1 MYIDVFQSVHS
12 LQEGYMQSDLVIK
25 ENELIDPS
33 NYPEDQQSLVSDF
46 NSRIRRLTGIITG
59 IGKEYHTIWVIN
71 ANTKKMYLY
80 RSTGENTN
88 RYAVELGFRFDNYDR
103 FIEEYVDRCVVNSI
117 ESIQRDVKLDVV
129 FSRIKDG
136 DLFTLD
142 YMRLADDGNMSY
154 HQMAFALAGQ
164 PGETENFILAFR
176 DIDRSIRKH
185 ISDKRYLREQLDI
198 VETLSRD
205 YYNIFK
211 INPRTGDVV
220 ILKLDGYVTKGME
233 GAGDKV
239 YSYEVLYKQYVK
251 DRVYSEDQEW
261 MYDAISLATINS
273 KLKDTPEYVSSYRV
287 MDNGEVH
294 YYQFTYILI
303 NANIPN
309 SDMLAG
315 FKNVDDIV
323 ASAKERQNLEILAS
337 TDIMTGILNRGSGE
351 RKVIDYMANNKTGM
365 LCILD
370 VDRFKDIN
378 DDFGHNVGDKVL
390 HGIADVLK
398 HAFRDDDIIFR
409 LGGDEYA
416 VYVMNLDNEDAG
428 KVVLDRV
435 FKEIGNMDI
444 AELGGR
450 EICVSAGAVF
460 FKEGDKRSFEDLYKL
475 ADSGV
480 YESKKVD
487 GSALYFSPS
496 SI

>member
-1 MYIDVFQSVHS
+1 M
-12 LQEGYMQSDLVIK
+12 QETDMQSDLIIK
-25 ENELIDPS
+25 ENELIDPE
-33 NYPEDQQSLVSDF
+33 NYPEEQRGLVEDF
-46 NSRIRRLTGIITG
+46 NARIRRLMGIITG

-88 RYAVELGFRFDNYDR
+88 RYAVELGIRFDNYDR

-117 ESIQRDVKLDVV
+117 ENIQRDVKLDIV

-136 DLFTLD
+136 DTFSLD

-154 HQMAFALAGQ
+154 HQMAFALAGE
-164 PGETENFILAFR
+164 PGETDNFILAFR
-176 DIDRSIRKH
+176 DIDKSIRKH
-185 ISDKRYLREQLDI
+185 IADKRYLREQLDI

-211 INPRTGDVV
+211 INPQTGEVV

-239 YSYEVLYKQYVK
+239 YSYDVLYKQYVK
-251 DRVYSEDQEW
+251 DRVYSEDQDW
-261 MYDAISLATINS
+261 MYEAISLGTVKNKLTDNS
-273 KLKDTPEYVSSYRV
+273 EYVSSYRV

-309 SDMLAG
+309 SDVLAG

-351 RKVIDYMANNKTGM
+351 RKVIDAMANDKAGM
-365 LCILD
+365 FCIMD
-370 VDRFKDIN
+370 VDNFKDTN
-378 DDFGHNVGDKVL
+378 DDYGHNVGDKVL
-390 HGIADVLK
+390 RGIANVLK
-398 HAFRDDDIIFR
+398 LTFRDEDIIFR

-416 VYVMNLDNEDAG
+416 VYIMDLCDEEAGTAVM
-428 KVVLDRV
+428 DRV
-435 FKEIGNMDI
+435 FKEIAKIDI
-444 AELGGR
+444 PELDGKD
-450 EICVSAGAVF
+450 ICVSAGAAF
-460 FKEGDKRSFEDLYKL
+460 FKEGDKRSFEELYKL
-475 ADSGV
+475 ADIGV
-480 YESKKVD
+480 YESKKSD
-487 GSALYFSPS
+487 GSILKFCP
-496 SI
+496 

>member
-1 MYIDVFQSVHS
+1 
-12 LQEGYMQSDLVIK
+12 MQSELVIK
-25 ENELIDPS
+25 ENELIDPL
-33 NYPEDQQSLVSDF
+33 NYPEDQRSLVDDF
-46 NSRIRRLTGIITG
+46 NARIRRLTGIITG

-71 ANTKKMYLY
+71 SDTKKMYLY

-88 RYAVELGFRFDNYDR
+88 RDAVELGFRFDNYDR
-103 FIEEYVDRCVVNSI
+103 FIEEYVDRCVVTSI

-142 YMRLADDGNMSY
+142 YMRLSDDGNMSY
-154 HQMAFALAGQ
+154 HQMAFALAGE

-176 DIDRSIRKH
+176 DIDKSIRKH
-185 ISDKRYLREQLDI
+185 IADKRYLREQLDI

-211 INPRTGDVV
+211 INPQTGGVV

-233 GAGDKV
+233 GAGEKV
-239 YSYEVLYKQYVK
+239 YSYDVLYKQYVK

-261 MYDAISLATINS
+261 MYDAISLNTIKS
-273 KLKDTPEYVSSYRV
+273 KLLNNPEYVSSYRV

-294 YYQFTYILI
+294 YYQFTYIPI
-303 NANIPN
+303 NANI
-309 SDMLAG
+309 SGGDILAG

-351 RKVIDYMANNKTGM
+351 RKVIDAMANEKTGM

-370 VDRFKDIN
+370 VDKFKDIN
-378 DDFGHNVGDKVL
+378 DDYGHNVGDKVL
-390 HGIADVLK
+390 RGIADILK
-398 HAFRDDDIIFR
+398 LTFRDEDIIFR

-416 VYVMNLDNEDAG
+416 VYVMNLSNEEDG
-428 KVVLDRV
+428 KVVMNRV
-435 FKEIGNMDI
+435 FKEISQMDI
-444 AELGGR
+444 PELKGR

-460 FKEGDKRSFEDLYKL
+460 YKEGDKRSFEDLYKL
-475 ADSGV
+475 ADSDV
-480 YESKKVD
+480 YESKKIK
-487 GSALYFSPS
+487 GSALNFT
-496 SI
+496 

>member
-1 MYIDVFQSVHS
+1 
-12 LQEGYMQSDLVIK
+12 MQSDLVIK

-33 NYPEDQQSLVSDF
+33 DYPEDQRSLVEDF
-46 NSRIRRLTGIITG
+46 NARIRRLTGIITG

-71 ANTKKMYLY
+71 ATTKKMYLY

-88 RYAVELGFRFDNYDR
+88 RDAVELGFRFDNYDR
-103 FIEEYVDRCVVNSI
+103 FIDEYVDRCVVNSI
-117 ESIQRDVKLDVV
+117 ESIQRDTKLDVV

-136 DLFTLD
+136 DLFSLD
-142 YMRLADDGNMSY
+142 YMRLADDGNTSY

-176 DIDRSIRKH
+176 DIDKSIRKH

-211 INPRTGDVV
+211 INPQTGEVV

-233 GAGDKV
+233 GAGEKV
-239 YSYEVLYKQYVK
+239 YSYDVLYKQYVK

-261 MYDAISLATINS
+261 MYDAISLDTVNRKLLDNS
-273 KLKDTPEYVSSYRV
+273 EYVSSYRV

-303 NANIPN
+303 NANITN
-309 SDMLAG
+309 SAMLAG

-351 RKVIDYMANNKTGM
+351 RKVIDAMANDKAGM

-370 VDRFKDIN
+370 VDRFKNTN
-378 DDFGHNVGDKVL
+378 DNYGHSVGDKVL
-390 HGIADVLK
+390 RGIADVLK
-398 HAFRDDDIIFR
+398 ITFRDEDIIFR

-416 VYVMNLDNEDAG
+416 VYVMNLNDEEAG
-428 KVVLDRV
+428 KAVMDRV
-435 FKEIGNMDI
+435 FNEIAKMDVP
-444 AELGGR
+444 ELGGR
-450 EICVSAGAVF
+450 NVCVSAGAAF
-460 FKEGDKRSFEDLYKL
+460 FKEGDKRSFEELYKL

-480 YESKKVD
+480 YESKKIG
-487 GSALYFSPS
+487 GSALNFK
-496 SI
+496 

>member
-1 MYIDVFQSVHS
+1 
-12 LQEGYMQSDLVIK
+12 MQSDLVIK

-33 NYPEDQQSLVSDF
+33 NYPEDQRSLVNDF
-46 NSRIRRLTGIITG
+46 NARIKRLMGIITG

-71 ANTKKMYLY
+71 SSTKKMYLY

-88 RYAVELGFRFDNYDR
+88 RYAVELGVRFDNYDR
-103 FIEEYVDRCVVNSI
+103 FIEEYIDRWVVSSI
-117 ESIQRDVKLDVV
+117 ESIQRETQSDIV

-136 DLFTLD
+136 DLFTID
-142 YMRLADDGNMSY
+142 YMRLDDDGNMSY

-164 PGETENFILAFR
+164 PGETDNFILAFR
-176 DIDRSIRKH
+176 DIDKSIRKH

-233 GAGDKV
+233 GAGEKI
-239 YSYEVLYKQYVK
+239 YPYEVLYKQYVK

-261 MYDAISLATINS
+261 MYDAISLDTVNS
-273 KLKDTPEYVSSYRV
+273 KLLDNPEYVSSYRV
-287 MDNGEVH
+287 MDKGEVH

-309 SDMLAG
+309 SDMLAA

-337 TDIMTGILNRGSGE
+337 TDIMTGILNRGCGE
-351 RKVIDYMANNKTGM
+351 RKVIDAMANNKTGM
-365 LCILD
+365 FCILD
-370 VDRFKDIN
+370 VDKFKNIN
-378 DDFGHNVGDKVL
+378 DEFGHNVGDKVL
-390 HGIADVLK
+390 RGIADVLK
-398 HAFRDDDIIFR
+398 LTFREVDIIFR

-416 VYVMNLDNEDAG
+416 IYVMNLSDEEGG
-428 KVVLDRV
+428 KAVMDRV
-435 FKEIGNMDI
+435 FKGISEMDI
-444 AELGGR
+444 PELGGR

-460 FKEGDKRSFEDLYKL
+460 FRDGDKRSFEELYKL

-480 YESKKVD
+480 YESKKVN
-487 GSALYFSPS
+487 GSALKFR
-496 SI
+496 

>member
-1 MYIDVFQSVHS
+1 
-12 LQEGYMQSDLVIK
+12 MQSDLVKK
-25 ENELIDPS
+25 ENELIDPA
-33 NYPEDQQSLVSDF
+33 NYPEDQRKLIDDF
-46 NSRIRRLTGIITG
+46 NARIRRLTGIITG

-88 RYAVELGFRFDNYDR
+88 RYAVELGYRFDNYDR

-129 FSRIKDG
+129 ISRIKNG

-176 DIDRSIRKH
+176 DIDKSIRKH

-211 INPRTGDVV
+211 INPQTGGVV

-233 GAGDKV
+233 GAGEKV
-239 YSYEVLYKQYVK
+239 YSYDVLYKQYVK

-261 MYDAISLATINS
+261 MYDAISLETIKS
-273 KLKDTPEYVSSYRV
+273 KLKDNPEYVSSYRV
-287 MDNGEVH
+287 MDKGEVH

-303 NANIPN
+303 NANIPG
-309 SDMLAG
+309 SDILAG
-315 FKNVDDIV
+315 FMNVDDIV

-351 RKVIDYMANNKTGM
+351 QKVIEAMADNRTGM

-370 VDRFKDIN
+370 VDKFKNIN
-378 DDFGHNVGDKVL
+378 DDYGHNVGDKVIR
-390 HGIADVLK
+390 GIADALK
-398 HAFRDDDIIFR
+398 QVFGDEDIIFR

-416 VYVMNLDNEDAG
+416 LYVMNLNDEEAG
-428 KVVLDRV
+428 REMMDRF
-435 FKEIGNMDI
+435 FKEIAGMDI
-444 AELGGR
+444 PELGNSR
-450 EICVSAGAVF
+450 ICVSAGAVF
-460 FKEGDKRSFEDLYKL
+460 FKDGDKRSFEDLYKL

-480 YESKKVD
+480 YESKKFN
-487 GSALYFSPS
+487 GSTLKFR
-496 SI
+496 

>member
-1 MYIDVFQSVHS
+1 
-12 LQEGYMQSDLVIK
+12 MQSDLVIK

-33 NYPEDQQSLVSDF
+33 DYPEDQRSLVDDF

-59 IGKEYHTIWVIN
+59 IGKEYHTIWVIHSK
-71 ANTKKMYLY
+71 TKKMYLY

-103 FIEEYVDRCVVNSI
+103 FIEEYVDRWVVNSI
-117 ESIQRDVKLDVV
+117 ESIQRDTKYDVV

-233 GAGDKV
+233 GAGEKV
-239 YSYEVLYKQYVK
+239 YSYDVLYKQYVK

-261 MYDAISLATINS
+261 MYDAISLETIKS
-273 KLKDTPEYVSSYRV
+273 KLLNNSEYVSSYRV
-287 MDNGEVH
+287 MDNGQVH
-294 YYQFTYILI
+294 YYQFTYIPI
-303 NANIPN
+303 NANIPA
-309 SDMLAG
+309 SDMLAA

-351 RKVIDYMANNKTGM
+351 RKVIDAMANDKTGM
-365 LCILD
+365 FCILD
-370 VDRFKDIN
+370 VDKFKDIN
-378 DDFGHNVGDKVL
+378 DDYGHNVGDKVL
-390 HGIADVLK
+390 RGIADVLK
-398 HAFRDDDIIFR
+398 LTFRDEDIIFR

-416 VYVMNLDNEDAG
+416 VYVMNLGDEGSG
-428 KVVLDRV
+428 KAVMNRV
-435 FKEIGNMDI
+435 FNEISKMEI
-444 AELGGR
+444 PELGGK

-460 FKEGDKRSFEDLYKL
+460 FKKGDKCSFEELYKL
-475 ADSGV
+475 ADSDV
-480 YESKKVD
+480 YESKKIN
-487 GSALYFSPS
+487 GSALHFG
-496 SI
+496 

>member
-1 MYIDVFQSVHS
+1 
-12 LQEGYMQSDLVIK
+12 MQSDLVIK
-25 ENELIDPS
+25 ENELIDPA
-33 NYPEDQQSLVSDF
+33 NYPEDQRKLVDDF
-46 NSRIRRLTGIITG
+46 NARIRRLTGIITG

-88 RYAVELGFRFDNYDR
+88 RYAVELGYRFDNYDR

-129 FSRIKDG
+129 ISRIKNG

-176 DIDRSIRKH
+176 DIDKSIRKH

-211 INPRTGDVV
+211 INPQTGGVV

-233 GAGDKV
+233 GAGEKV
-239 YSYEVLYKQYVK
+239 YSYDVLYKQYVK
-251 DRVYSEDQEW
+251 DRVYSEDQKW
-261 MYDAISLATINS
+261 MYDAISLETIIN
-273 KLKDTPEYVSSYRV
+273 KLKDNPEYVSSYRV
-287 MDNGEVH
+287 TDKGEVH

-303 NANIPN
+303 NANIPG
-309 SDMLAG
+309 SDILAG

-351 RKVIDYMANNKTGM
+351 QKVIEAMANNQAGM

-370 VDRFKDIN
+370 VDNFKDIN
-378 DDFGHNVGDKVL
+378 DDYGHNVGDKVIR
-390 HGIADVLK
+390 GIADSLK
-398 HAFRDDDIIFR
+398 HVFRDEDIIFR

-416 VYVMNLDNEDAG
+416 LYVMNLNCEEAG
-428 KVVLDRV
+428 REMMDRF
-435 FKEIGNMDI
+435 FKEIAGMDI
-444 AELGGR
+444 PELGDNR
-450 EICVSAGAVF
+450 ICVSAGAVF
-460 FKEGDKRSFEDLYKL
+460 FKDGDKRSFENLYKL

-480 YESKKVD
+480 YESKKFN
-487 GSALYFSPS
+487 GSTLKFR
-496 SI
+496 

>member
-1 MYIDVFQSVHS
+1 
-12 LQEGYMQSDLVIK
+12 MQSGLVIK
-25 ENELIDPS
+25 ENELIDPA
-33 NYPEDQQSLVSDF
+33 NYPEDQRKLVDDF
-46 NSRIRRLTGIITG
+46 NARIRRLTGIITG

-88 RYAVELGFRFDNYDR
+88 RYAVELGYRFDNYDR
-103 FIEEYVDRCVVNSI
+103 FIEEYVDRCVVNSV

-129 FSRIKDG
+129 ISRIKNG

-176 DIDRSIRKH
+176 DIDKSIRKH

-211 INPRTGDVV
+211 INPQTGGVV

-233 GAGDKV
+233 GAGEKV
-239 YSYEVLYKQYVK
+239 YSYDVLYKQYVK

-261 MYDAISLATINS
+261 MYDAISLETIKN
-273 KLKDTPEYVSSYRV
+273 KLRDNPEYVSSYRV
-287 MDNGEVH
+287 MDKGEVH

-303 NANIPN
+303 NANIPG
-309 SDMLAG
+309 SDILAG

-351 RKVIDYMANNKTGM
+351 QKVIEAMANNQAGM

-370 VDRFKDIN
+370 VDNFKDIN
-378 DDFGHNVGDKVL
+378 DDYGHNVGDKVIR
-390 HGIADVLK
+390 GIADSLK
-398 HAFRDDDIIFR
+398 HVFRDEDIIFR

-416 VYVMNLDNEDAG
+416 LYVMNLNDEEAG
-428 KVVLDRV
+428 REMMDRF
-435 FKEIGNMDI
+435 FKEIAGMDI
-444 AELGGR
+444 PELGDNR
-450 EICVSAGAVF
+450 ICVSAGAVF
-460 FKEGDKRSFEDLYKL
+460 FKDGDKRSFEDLYKL

-480 YESKKVD
+480 YESKKFN
-487 GSALYFSPS
+487 GSTLKFR
-496 SI
+496 

>member
-1 MYIDVFQSVHS
+1 
-12 LQEGYMQSDLVIK
+12 MQSDLVIK
-25 ENELIDPS
+25 ENELLDPEA
-33 NYPEDQQSLVSDF
+33 YPEEQRGLVEDF
-46 NSRIRRLTGIITG
+46 NARIRRLMGIITG

-88 RYAVELGFRFDNYDR
+88 RDAVELGFRFDNYDR

-136 DLFTLD
+136 ELFSLD

-164 PGETENFILAFR
+164 PGETDNFILAFR
-176 DIDRSIRKH
+176 DIDKSIRKH

-211 INPRTGDVV
+211 INPKTGDVV

-233 GAGDKV
+233 GAGEKV
-239 YSYEVLYKQYVK
+239 YSYDVLYKQYVK

-261 MYDAISLATINS
+261 MYDAISLKTINS
-273 KLKDTPEYVSSYRV
+273 KLKDNSEYVSSYRV
-287 MDNGEVH
+287 IDNGEVH

-303 NANIPN
+303 NANIQGG
-309 SDMLAG
+309 DILAG
-315 FKNVDDIV
+315 FKNVDDV
-323 ASAKERQNLEILAS
+323 VESAKERQNLEILAS

-351 RKVIDYMANNKTGM
+351 RKVIDAMGQDKAGM
-365 LCILD
+365 LCIMD
-370 VDRFKDIN
+370 VDMFKDIN
-378 DDFGHNVGDKVL
+378 DDYGHSVGDKVIR
-390 HGIADVLK
+390 GIANVLK
-398 HAFRDDDIIFR
+398 HTFKDEDIIFR

-416 VYVMNLDNEDAG
+416 VYVGGLEDAETG
-428 KVVLDRV
+428 RTMVEKA
-435 FKEIGNMDI
+435 FKEIEDMDI
-444 AELGGR
+444 PELGDKKV
-450 EICVSAGAVF
+450 CVSAGAAF
-460 FKEGDKRSFEDLYKL
+460 FKEGNKDSFEELYKL

-480 YESKKVD
+480 YESKKVK
-487 GSALYFSPS
+487 GSALKIF
-496 SI
+496 

>member
-1 MYIDVFQSVHS
+1 
-12 LQEGYMQSDLVIK
+12 MQSDLVIK
-25 ENELIDPS
+25 ENELIDPL
-33 NYPEDQQSLVSDF
+33 NYPEDRRGLVDDF
-46 NSRIRRLTGIITG
+46 NARIQRLTGIIPG

-71 ANTKKMYLY
+71 ANTRKMYLY

-88 RYAVELGFRFDNYDR
+88 RNAVELGFRFDNYDR

-117 ESIQRDVKLDVV
+117 DSIQRDVKLDVV

-142 YMRLADDGNMSY
+142 YMRLDDDGNMSY
-154 HQMAFALAGQ
+154 HQMAFALAGE

-185 ISDKRYLREQLDI
+185 IADKRYLREQLDI

-211 INPRTGDVV
+211 INPQTGGVV

-233 GAGDKV
+233 GAGEKV
-239 YSYEVLYKQYVK
+239 YSYDVLYKQYVK
-251 DRVYSEDQEW
+251 DRVYSEDQDW
-261 MYDAISLATINS
+261 MYDAISLETIKSRLLNN
-273 KLKDTPEYVSSYRV
+273 PEYVSSYRV

-294 YYQFTYILI
+294 YYQFTYIPI
-303 NANIPN
+303 NANIQG
-309 SDMLAG
+309 SDILAA

-351 RKVIDYMANNKTGM
+351 RKVIDAMANKKTGM

-390 HGIADVLK
+390 RGIADVLK
-398 HAFRDDDIIFR
+398 LTFRDEDIIFR

-416 VYVMNLDNEDAG
+416 VYVMNLSDEENG
-428 KVVLDRV
+428 KVVMDRV
-435 FKEIGNMDI
+435 FKEISGMDI
-444 AELGGR
+444 PELKGR

-460 FKEGDKRSFEDLYKL
+460 FKEGDTRSFEDLYKL
-475 ADSGV
+475 ADSDV
-480 YESKKVD
+480 YESKKIH
-487 GSALYFSPS
+487 GSALNFR
-496 SI
+496 

>member
-1 MYIDVFQSVHS
+1 
-12 LQEGYMQSDLVIK
+12 MQSDLVIK
-25 ENELIDPS
+25 ENELIDPLD
-33 NYPEDQQSLVSDF
+33 YPEDQRSLVEDF
-46 NSRIRRLTGIITG
+46 NARIRRLTGIITG

-71 ANTKKMYLY
+71 AITKKMYLY

-88 RYAVELGFRFDNYDR
+88 RDAVELGFRFDNYDR
-103 FIEEYVDRCVVNSI
+103 FITEYVDRCVVNSI

-142 YMRLADDGNMSY
+142 YMRLSDDGNMSY
-154 HQMAFALAGQ
+154 HQMAFALAGE

-185 ISDKRYLREQLDI
+185 IADKRYLREQLDI

-211 INPRTGDVV
+211 INPQTGGVV

-233 GAGDKV
+233 GAGEKV
-239 YSYEVLYKQYVK
+239 YSYDVLYKQYVK

-261 MYDAISLATINS
+261 MYDAISLKTVKS
-273 KLKDTPEYVSSYRV
+273 RLLKNTEYVSSYRV

-294 YYQFTYILI
+294 YYQFTYIPI
-303 NANIPN
+303 NANIPGG
-309 SDMLAG
+309 DILAG

-351 RKVIDYMANNKTGM
+351 RKVIDAMANEKTGM

-370 VDRFKDIN
+370 VDKFKDIN
-378 DDFGHNVGDKVL
+378 DDYGHNVGDKVL
-390 HGIADVLK
+390 RGIADVLK
-398 HAFRDDDIIFR
+398 LTFRDEDIIFR

-416 VYVMNLDNEDAG
+416 VYVMNLSDEEDG
-428 KVVLDRV
+428 RVVMDRV
-435 FKEIGNMDI
+435 FKEISKMDI
-444 AELGGR
+444 PELNGR

-460 FKEGDKRSFEDLYKL
+460 FKEGDKRSFEELYKL
-475 ADSGV
+475 ADSDV
-480 YESKKVD
+480 YESKKVN
-487 GSALYFSPS
+487 GSALNFR
-496 SI
+496 

>member
-1 MYIDVFQSVHS
+1 
-12 LQEGYMQSDLVIK
+12 MQSDLIIK
-25 ENELIDPS
+25 ENELIDPL
-33 NYPEDQQSLVSDF
+33 NYPEDQRSLVDDF
-46 NSRIRRLTGIITG
+46 NARIRRLTGIITG

-71 ANTKKMYLY
+71 ADTKKMYLY

-103 FIEEYVDRCVVNSI
+103 FIEEYVDRCVVSSI
-117 ESIQRDVKLDVV
+117 ESIQRDVKLEVV

-136 DLFTLD
+136 DLFTVD
-142 YMRLADDGNMSY
+142 YMRLSDDGNMSY
-154 HQMAFALAGQ
+154 HQMAFALAGE

-176 DIDRSIRKH
+176 DIDKSIRKH
-185 ISDKRYLREQLDI
+185 IADKRYLREQLDI

-211 INPRTGDVV
+211 INPQTGGVV

-233 GAGDKV
+233 GAGEKV
-239 YSYEVLYKQYVK
+239 YSYDVLYKQYVK

-261 MYDAISLATINS
+261 MYDAISLNTIKN
-273 KLKDTPEYVSSYRV
+273 KLLNNPEYVSSYRV

-309 SDMLAG
+309 SDMLAA

-351 RKVIDYMANNKTGM
+351 RKVIDAMANEKTGM

-370 VDRFKDIN
+370 VDKFKDIN
-378 DDFGHNVGDKVL
+378 DDYGHNVGDKVL
-390 HGIADVLK
+390 RGIADVLK
-398 HAFRDDDIIFR
+398 LTFSDEDIIFR

-416 VYVMNLDNEDAG
+416 VYIMNLSDEEDG
-428 KVVLDRV
+428 KVVMDRV
-435 FKEIGNMDI
+435 FKEISKMDI
-444 AELGGR
+444 PELKGK

-460 FKEGDKRSFEDLYKL
+460 FKEGDKRSFEELYKL
-475 ADSGV
+475 ADSDV
-480 YESKKVD
+480 YESKKIN
-487 GSALYFSPS
+487 GSALNFTYD
-496 SI
+496 

>member
-1 MYIDVFQSVHS
+1 
-12 LQEGYMQSDLVIK
+12 MQSDLVIK

-33 NYPEDQQSLVSDF
+33 DYPEDQRSLVEDF
-46 NSRIRRLTGIITG
+46 NARIRRLTGIITG

-71 ANTKKMYLY
+71 ATTKKMYLY

-88 RYAVELGFRFDNYDR
+88 RDAVELGFRFDNYDR
-103 FIEEYVDRCVVNSI
+103 FIDEYVDRCVVNSI
-117 ESIQRDVKLDVV
+117 ESIQRDTKLDVV

-136 DLFTLD
+136 DLFSLD

-176 DIDRSIRKH
+176 DIDKSIRKH

-211 INPRTGDVV
+211 INPQTGEVV

-233 GAGDKV
+233 GAGEKV
-239 YSYEVLYKQYVK
+239 YSYDVLYKQYVK

-261 MYDAISLATINS
+261 MYDAISLDTVNRKLLDNS
-273 KLKDTPEYVSSYRV
+273 EYVSSYRV

-303 NANIPN
+303 NANITN
-309 SDMLAG
+309 SAMLAG

-351 RKVIDYMANNKTGM
+351 RKVIDAMANDKAGM

-370 VDRFKDIN
+370 VDRFKNTN
-378 DDFGHNVGDKVL
+378 DNYGHSVGDKVL
-390 HGIADVLK
+390 RGIADVLK
-398 HAFRDDDIIFR
+398 ITFRDEDIIFR

-416 VYVMNLDNEDAG
+416 IYVMNLNDEEAG
-428 KVVLDRV
+428 KAVMDRV
-435 FKEIGNMDI
+435 FNEIAKMDVP
-444 AELGGR
+444 ELGGR
-450 EICVSAGAVF
+450 NVCVSAGAAF
-460 FKEGDKRSFEDLYKL
+460 FKEGDKRSFEELYKL

-480 YESKKVD
+480 YESKKIG
-487 GSALYFSPS
+487 GSALNFK
-496 SI
+496 

>member
-1 MYIDVFQSVHS
+1 
-12 LQEGYMQSDLVIK
+12 MQSDLVIK
-25 ENELIDPS
+25 ENELIDPA
-33 NYPEDQQSLVSDF
+33 NYPEDQHKLVDDF
-46 NSRIRRLTGIITG
+46 NARIRRLTGIITG

-88 RYAVELGFRFDNYDR
+88 RYAVELGYRFDNYDR

-129 FSRIKDG
+129 ISRIKNG

-176 DIDRSIRKH
+176 DIDKSIRKH

-211 INPRTGDVV
+211 INPQTGGVV

-233 GAGDKV
+233 GAGEKV
-239 YSYEVLYKQYVK
+239 YSYDVLYKQYVK

-261 MYDAISLATINS
+261 MYDAISLETIKNKLRDNS
-273 KLKDTPEYVSSYRV
+273 EYVSSYRV
-287 MDNGEVH
+287 IDKGEVH

-303 NANIPN
+303 NANIPG
-309 SDMLAG
+309 SDILAG

-351 RKVIDYMANNKTGM
+351 QKVIEAMANNQAGM

-370 VDRFKDIN
+370 VDNFKDIN
-378 DDFGHNVGDKVL
+378 DDYGHNVGDKVIR
-390 HGIADVLK
+390 GIADSLK
-398 HAFRDDDIIFR
+398 HVFRDEDIIFR

-416 VYVMNLDNEDAG
+416 LYVMNLNGEEAG
-428 KVVLDRV
+428 REMMDRF
-435 FKEIGNMDI
+435 FKEIAGMDI
-444 AELGGR
+444 PELGDNR
-450 EICVSAGAVF
+450 ICVSAGAVF
-460 FKEGDKRSFEDLYKL
+460 FKDGDKRSFEDLYKL

-480 YESKKVD
+480 YESKKFN
-487 GSALYFSPS
+487 GSTLKFR
-496 SI
+496 

>member
-1 MYIDVFQSVHS
+1 
-12 LQEGYMQSDLVIK
+12 MQSDLVIK
-25 ENELIDPS
+25 ENELIDPLD
-33 NYPEDQQSLVSDF
+33 YPEDQRSLVDDF
-46 NSRIRRLTGIITG
+46 NARIRRLTGIITG

-88 RYAVELGFRFDNYDR
+88 RDAVELGFRFDNYDR
-103 FIEEYVDRCVVNSI
+103 FIDEYVDRCVVNSV

-176 DIDRSIRKH
+176 DIDKSIRKH

-211 INPRTGDVV
+211 INPQTGGVV

-233 GAGDKV
+233 GAGEKV
-239 YSYEVLYKQYVK
+239 YSYDVLYKQYVK

-261 MYDAISLATINS
+261 MYDAISLETIKS
-273 KLKDTPEYVSSYRV
+273 KLRDNPEYVSSYRV
-287 MDNGEVH
+287 MDKGEVH

-303 NANIPN
+303 NANIPG
-309 SDMLAG
+309 SDILAG

-351 RKVIDYMANNKTGM
+351 QKVIEAMADNRTGM

-370 VDRFKDIN
+370 VDKFKNIN
-378 DDFGHNVGDKVL
+378 DDYGHNVGDKVIR
-390 HGIADVLK
+390 GIADVLK
-398 HAFRDDDIIFR
+398 QVFGDEDIIFR

-416 VYVMNLDNEDAG
+416 LYVMNLNDEEAG
-428 KVVLDRV
+428 REMMDRF
-435 FKEIGNMDI
+435 FKEIAGMDI
-444 AELGGR
+444 PELGDNR
-450 EICVSAGAVF
+450 ICVSAGAVF
-460 FKEGDKRSFEDLYKL
+460 FKDGDKRSFEDLYKL

-480 YESKKVD
+480 YESKKFN
-487 GSALYFSPS
+487 GSTLKFR
-496 SI
+496 

>member
-1 MYIDVFQSVHS
+1 
-12 LQEGYMQSDLVIK
+12 MQSDLVIK

-33 NYPEDQQSLVSDF
+33 DYPEDQRSLVEDF
-46 NSRIRRLTGIITG
+46 NARIRRLTGIITG

-71 ANTKKMYLY
+71 ATTKKMYLY

-88 RYAVELGFRFDNYDR
+88 RDAVELGFRFDNYDR
-103 FIEEYVDRCVVNSI
+103 FIDEYVDRCVINSI
-117 ESIQRDVKLDVV
+117 ESIQRDTKLDVV

-136 DLFTLD
+136 DLFSLD

-176 DIDRSIRKH
+176 DIDKSIRKH

-211 INPRTGDVV
+211 INPQTGEVV

-233 GAGDKV
+233 GAGEKV
-239 YSYEVLYKQYVK
+239 YSYDVLYKQYVK

-261 MYDAISLATINS
+261 MYDAISLDTVNRKLLDNS
-273 KLKDTPEYVSSYRV
+273 EYVSSYRV

-294 YYQFTYILI
+294 YYQFT
-303 NANIPN
+303 
-309 SDMLAG
+309 
-315 FKNVDDIV
+315 
-323 ASAKERQNLEILAS
+323 KERQNLEILAS

-351 RKVIDYMANNKTGM
+351 RKVIDAMANDKAGM

-370 VDRFKDIN
+370 VDRFKNTN
-378 DDFGHNVGDKVL
+378 DNYGHSVGDKVL
-390 HGIADVLK
+390 RGIADVLK
-398 HAFRDDDIIFR
+398 ITFRDEDIIFR

-416 VYVMNLDNEDAG
+416 VYVMNLNDEEAG
-428 KVVLDRV
+428 KAVMDRV
-435 FKEIGNMDI
+435 FNEIAKMDVP
-444 AELGGR
+444 ELGGR
-450 EICVSAGAVF
+450 NVCVSAGAAF
-460 FKEGDKRSFEDLYKL
+460 FKEGDKRSFEELYKL

-480 YESKKVD
+480 YESKKIG
-487 GSALYFSPS
+487 GSALNFK
-496 SI
+496 

>member
-1 MYIDVFQSVHS
+1 
-12 LQEGYMQSDLVIK
+12 MQSDLVIK
-25 ENELIDPS
+25 ENELIDPA
-33 NYPEDQQSLVSDF
+33 NYPEDQRALVEDF
-46 NSRIRRLTGIITG
+46 NARIRRLTGIITG
-59 IGKEYHTIWVIN
+59 IGKEYHTIWFIN
-71 ANTKKMYLY
+71 ASTKKMYLY

-88 RYAVELGFRFDNYDR
+88 RDAVELGFKFDNYDR
-103 FIEEYVDRCVVNSI
+103 FIEEYVDRCVVTNI
-117 ESIQRDVKLDVV
+117 ESVQRDVKSDVV

-136 DLFTLD
+136 ERFTLD

-176 DIDRSIRKH
+176 DIDKSIRKH
-185 ISDKRYLREQLDI
+185 IADKRYLREQLDI

-211 INPRTGDVV
+211 INPKTGDVV

-233 GAGDKV
+233 GAGEKIYLYD
-239 YSYEVLYKQYVK
+239 VLYKQYVK

-261 MYDAISLATINS
+261 MYDAISLATINK
-273 KLKDTPEYVSSYRV
+273 KLAENSEYVSSYRV
-287 MDNGEVH
+287 MDKGEVH

-323 ASAKERQNLEILAS
+323 ESAKERQNLEILAS

-351 RKVIDYMANNKTGM
+351 RRVIDAMANDRTGM
-365 LCILD
+365 LCIMD
-370 VDRFKDIN
+370 VDKFKDIN
-378 DDFGHNVGDKVL
+378 DDLGHSVGDKVL
-390 HGIADVLK
+390 RGIADVLK
-398 HAFRDDDIIFR
+398 LTFRDEDIIFR

-416 VYVMNLDNEDAG
+416 VYVMNLDNEEGGRA
-428 KVVLDRV
+428 VMDRV
-435 FKEIGNMDI
+435 FKEIAGMDI
-444 AELGGR
+444 PEIEGKS
-450 EICVSAGAVF
+450 ICVSAGAVF
-460 FKEGDKRSFEDLYKL
+460 YKEGEKRSFEDLYKL

-480 YESKKVD
+480 YESKKIN
-487 GSALYFSPS
+487 GSALIFKQLIS
-496 SI
+496 

>member
-1 MYIDVFQSVHS
+1 
-12 LQEGYMQSDLVIK
+12 MQSDLVIK

-33 NYPEDQQSLVSDF
+33 DYPEDQRSLVEDF
-46 NSRIRRLTGIITG
+46 NARIRRLTGIITG

-71 ANTKKMYLY
+71 ATTKKMYLY

-88 RYAVELGFRFDNYDR
+88 RDAVELGFRFDNYDR
-103 FIEEYVDRCVVNSI
+103 FIDEYVDRCVVNSI
-117 ESIQRDVKLDVV
+117 ESIQRDTKLDVV

-136 DLFTLD
+136 DLFSLD

-176 DIDRSIRKH
+176 DIDKSIRKH

-211 INPRTGDVV
+211 INPQTGEVV

-233 GAGDKV
+233 GAGEKV
-239 YSYEVLYKQYVK
+239 YSYDVLYKQYVK

-261 MYDAISLATINS
+261 MYDAISLDTVNRKLLDNS
-273 KLKDTPEYVSSYRV
+273 EYVSSYRV

-303 NANIPN
+303 NANITN
-309 SDMLAG
+309 SAMLAG

-351 RKVIDYMANNKTGM
+351 RKVIDAMANDKAGM

-370 VDRFKDIN
+370 VDRFKNTN
-378 DDFGHNVGDKVL
+378 DNYGHSVGDKVL
-390 HGIADVLK
+390 RGIADVLRIT
-398 HAFRDDDIIFR
+398 FRDEDIIFR

-416 VYVMNLDNEDAG
+416 VYVMNLNDEEAG
-428 KVVLDRV
+428 KAVMDRV
-435 FKEIGNMDI
+435 FNEIAKMDVP
-444 AELGGR
+444 ELGGR
-450 EICVSAGAVF
+450 NVCVSADAAF
-460 FKEGDKRSFEDLYKL
+460 FKEGDKRSFEELYKL

-480 YESKKVD
+480 YESKKIG
-487 GSALYFSPS
+487 GSALNFK
-496 SI
+496 

>member
-1 MYIDVFQSVHS
+1 
-12 LQEGYMQSDLVIK
+12 MQSDLVIK
-25 ENELIDPS
+25 ENELSDPS
-33 NYPEDQQSLVSDF
+33 DYPEDQRSMVEDF
-46 NSRIRRLTGIITG
+46 NARIRRLTGIITG

-71 ANTKKMYLY
+71 ATTKKMYLY

-88 RYAVELGFRFDNYDR
+88 RDAVELGFRFDNYDR
-103 FIEEYVDRCVVNSI
+103 FIDEYVDRCVINSI
-117 ESIQRDVKLDVV
+117 ESIQRDTKLDVV

-136 DLFTLD
+136 DLFSLD

-176 DIDRSIRKH
+176 DIDKSIRKH

-211 INPRTGDVV
+211 INPQTGEVV

-233 GAGDKV
+233 GAGEKV
-239 YSYEVLYKQYVK
+239 YSYDVLYKQYVK

-261 MYDAISLATINS
+261 MYDAISLDTVNRKLLDNS
-273 KLKDTPEYVSSYRV
+273 EYVSSYRV

-303 NANIPN
+303 NANITN
-309 SDMLAG
+309 SAMLAG

-351 RKVIDYMANNKTGM
+351 RKVIDAMANDKAGM

-370 VDRFKDIN
+370 VDRFKNTN
-378 DDFGHNVGDKVL
+378 DNYGHSVGDKVL
-390 HGIADVLK
+390 RGIADVLK
-398 HAFRDDDIIFR
+398 ITFRDEDIIFR

-416 VYVMNLDNEDAG
+416 VYVMNLNDEEAG
-428 KVVLDRV
+428 KAVMDRV
-435 FKEIGNMDI
+435 FNEIAKMDVP
-444 AELGGR
+444 ELGGR
-450 EICVSAGAVF
+450 NVCVSAGAAF
-460 FKEGDKRSFEDLYKL
+460 FKEGDKRSFEELYKL

-480 YESKKVD
+480 YESKKIG
-487 GSALYFSPS
+487 GSALNFK
-496 SI
+496 

>member
-1 MYIDVFQSVHS
+1 
-12 LQEGYMQSDLVIK
+12 MQSDLVIK
-25 ENELIDPS
+25 ENELIDPAD
-33 NYPEDQQSLVSDF
+33 YPEDQRALVEDF
-46 NSRIRRLTGIITG
+46 NARIFRLTGIITG

-88 RYAVELGFRFDNYDR
+88 RDAVELGFRFDNYDR
-103 FIEEYVDRCVVNSI
+103 FIEEYVDRYVVTNI
-117 ESIQRDVKLDVV
+117 ESVQRDVKLDVV

-136 DLFTLD
+136 EKFTLD

-154 HQMAFALAGQ
+154 HQMAFALAGE
-164 PGETENFILAFR
+164 PGETESFILAFR
-176 DIDRSIRKH
+176 DIDKFIRKH
-185 ISDKRYLREQLDI
+185 IADKRYLREQFDI

-211 INPRTGDVV
+211 INPKSGDVV

-233 GAGDKV
+233 GAGEKI
-239 YSYEVLYKQYVK
+239 YSYDVLYKQYVK

-261 MYDAISLATINS
+261 MYDAISLATINK
-273 KLKDTPEYVSSYRV
+273 KLAENSEYVSSYRV
-287 MDNGEVH
+287 MDKGEVH

-323 ASAKERQNLEILAS
+323 ESAKERQNLEILAS

-351 RKVIDYMANNKTGM
+351 RRVTDAMANDKTGM
-365 LCILD
+365 LCLMD
-370 VDRFKDIN
+370 VDKFKSIN
-378 DDFGHNVGDKVL
+378 DDLGHSVGDKVL
-390 HGIADVLK
+390 RGIADVLK
-398 HAFRDDDIIFR
+398 LTFRDEDIIFR

-416 VYVMNLDNEDAG
+416 VYVMNLDDEEGGRA
-428 KVVLDRV
+428 VMERV
-435 FKEIGNMDI
+435 FKEIVTMDI
-444 AELGGR
+444 PELEGK
-450 EICVSAGAVF
+450 EICISAGAAF
-460 FKEGDKRSFEDLYKL
+460 FREGEKLSFEDLYKQ

-480 YESKKVD
+480 YESKKIK
-487 GSALYFSPS
+487 GSALTFK
-496 SI
+496 

>member
-1 MYIDVFQSVHS
+1 
-12 LQEGYMQSDLVIK
+12 MQSELVVK

-33 NYPEDQQSLVSDF
+33 DYPEDQHSLVEDF
-46 NSRIRRLTGIITG
+46 NSRIRRLMGIITG
-59 IGKEYHTIWVIN
+59 LGKEYHTIWVIN
-71 ANTKKMYLY
+71 AGTKKMYLY

-88 RYAVELGFRFDNYDR
+88 RDAVELGLKFDNYDR
-103 FIEEYVDRCVVNSI
+103 YIEEYVDRCVVSSVEN
-117 ESIQRDVKLDVV
+117 IQRDVKLDVV

-136 DLFTLD
+136 DLFTMD

-185 ISDKRYLREQLDI
+185 IADKRYLREQLDI

-233 GAGDKV
+233 GAGEKI
-239 YSYEVLYKQYVK
+239 YPYNVLYKQYVK

-261 MYDAISLATINS
+261 MYEAISLETIKS
-273 KLKDTPEYVSSYRV
+273 KLAENSEYVSSYRV

-323 ASAKERQNLEILAS
+323 ASAKERENLEILAS

-351 RKVIDYMANNKTGM
+351 RRVIDAMANDKAGM
-365 LCILD
+365 LCIMD
-370 VDRFKDIN
+370 VDKFKDIN
-378 DDFGHNVGDKVL
+378 DNLGHSVGDKVIR
-390 HGIADVLK
+390 GIADVLK
-398 HAFRDDDIIFR
+398 STFRDEDIIFR

-416 VYVMNLDNEDAG
+416 VYVMHLSDEESG
-428 KVVLDRV
+428 KAVMDRV
-435 FKEIGNMDI
+435 FNKISKLDI
-444 AELGGR
+444 PELKDR
-450 EICVSAGAVF
+450 EVCVSAGAVF
-460 FKEGDKRSFEDLYKL
+460 YTVDEKRTFEDLYKL

-480 YESKKVD
+480 YESKKVK
-487 GSALYFSPS
+487 GSKLNFR
-496 SI
+496 

>member
-1 MYIDVFQSVHS
+1 
-12 LQEGYMQSDLVIK
+12 MQSDLVIK
-25 ENELIDPS
+25 ENELLDPEA
-33 NYPEDQQSLVSDF
+33 YPEEQRGLVEDF
-46 NSRIRRLTGIITG
+46 NARIRRLTGIITG

-71 ANTKKMYLY
+71 SNTKKMYLY

-88 RYAVELGFRFDNYDR
+88 RDAVELGFRFDNYDR

-117 ESIQRDVKLDVV
+117 ESIQREVKLDVV

-136 DLFTLD
+136 ELFSLD

-176 DIDRSIRKH
+176 DIDKSIRKH

-198 VETLSRD
+198 VETLSHD
-205 YYNIFK
+205 YYNVFK
-211 INPRTGDVV
+211 INPKTGDVV

-233 GAGDKV
+233 GAGEKV
-239 YSYEVLYKQYVK
+239 YSYDVLYKQYVK

-261 MYDAISLATINS
+261 MYDAISLKTINS
-273 KLKDTPEYVSSYRV
+273 KLKDNSEYVSSYRV
-287 MDNGEVH
+287 IDNGEVH

-303 NANIPN
+303 NANIPG

-351 RKVIDYMANNKTGM
+351 RKVIDAMEQDNAGM
-365 LCILD
+365 LCIMD

-378 DDFGHNVGDKVL
+378 DDYGHSVGDKVIR
-390 HGIADVLK
+390 GIANVLK
-398 HAFRDDDIIFR
+398 HTFKDEDIIFR

-416 VYVMNLDNEDAG
+416 VYVGDLSDKEAG
-428 KVVLDRV
+428 RAMVEKAFD
-435 FKEIGNMDI
+435 EIGDMDI
-444 AELGGR
+444 PELGGKKV
-450 EICVSAGAVF
+450 CVSAGAAF
-460 FKEGDKRSFEDLYKL
+460 FKEGNKGIFEDMYKL

-480 YESKKVD
+480 YESKKGE
-487 GSALYFSPS
+487 GSALKIF
-496 SI
+496 

>member
-1 MYIDVFQSVHS
+1 
-12 LQEGYMQSDLVIK
+12 MQSDLVIK

-309 SDMLAG
+309 SDILAG
-315 FKNVDDIV
+315 FKNVDDVV

-475 ADSGV
+475 ADRGV
-480 YESKKVD
+480 YESKNIK
-487 GSALYFSPS
+487 GSALIFK
-496 SI
+496 

>member
-1 MYIDVFQSVHS
+1 
-12 LQEGYMQSDLVIK
+12 MQSGLVIK
-25 ENELIDPS
+25 ENELIDPA
-33 NYPEDQQSLVSDF
+33 NYPEDQRKLVDDF
-46 NSRIRRLTGIITG
+46 NARIRRLTGIITG

-88 RYAVELGFRFDNYDR
+88 RYAVELGYRFDNYDR

-129 FSRIKDG
+129 ISRIKNG

-176 DIDRSIRKH
+176 DIDKSIRKH

-211 INPRTGDVV
+211 INPQTGGVV

-233 GAGDKV
+233 GAGEKV
-239 YSYEVLYKQYVK
+239 YSYDVLYKQYVK

-261 MYDAISLATINS
+261 MYDAISLETIKS
-273 KLKDTPEYVSSYRV
+273 KLKDNPEYVSSYRV
-287 MDNGEVH
+287 MDKGEVH

-303 NANIPN
+303 NANIPG
-309 SDMLAG
+309 SDILAG

-351 RKVIDYMANNKTGM
+351 QKVIEAMANNQAGM

-370 VDRFKDIN
+370 VDNFKDIN
-378 DDFGHNVGDKVL
+378 DDYGHNVGDKVIR
-390 HGIADVLK
+390 GIADSLK
-398 HAFRDDDIIFR
+398 HVFRDEDIIFR

-416 VYVMNLDNEDAG
+416 LYVMNLNNEETG
-428 KVVLDRV
+428 REMMDRF
-435 FKEIGNMDI
+435 FKEIAGMDI
-444 AELGGR
+444 PELVDNR
-450 EICVSAGAVF
+450 ICVSAGAVF
-460 FKEGDKRSFEDLYKL
+460 FKNGDKRSFEYLYKL

-480 YESKKVD
+480 YESKKFN
-487 GSALYFSPS
+487 GSTLKFR
-496 SI
+496 

>member
-1 MYIDVFQSVHS
+1 
-12 LQEGYMQSDLVIK
+12 MQSGLVIK
-25 ENELIDPS
+25 ENELIDPA
-33 NYPEDQQSLVSDF
+33 NYPEDQRKLVDDF
-46 NSRIRRLTGIITG
+46 NARIRRLTGIITG

-88 RYAVELGFRFDNYDR
+88 RYAVELGYRFDNYDR
-103 FIEEYVDRCVVNSI
+103 FIEEYVDRCVVNSV

-129 FSRIKDG
+129 ISRIKNG

-176 DIDRSIRKH
+176 DIDKSIRKH

-211 INPRTGDVV
+211 INPQTGGVV

-233 GAGDKV
+233 GAGEKV
-239 YSYEVLYKQYVK
+239 YSYDVLYKQYVK

-261 MYDAISLATINS
+261 MYDAISLETIKS
-273 KLKDTPEYVSSYRV
+273 KLRDNPEYVSSYRV
-287 MDNGEVH
+287 MDKGEVH

-303 NANIPN
+303 NANIPG
-309 SDMLAG
+309 SDILAG

-351 RKVIDYMANNKTGM
+351 QKVIEAMANNQAGM

-370 VDRFKDIN
+370 VDNFKDIN
-378 DDFGHNVGDKVL
+378 DDYGHNVGDKVIR
-390 HGIADVLK
+390 GIADSLK
-398 HAFRDDDIIFR
+398 HVFRDEDIIFR

-416 VYVMNLDNEDAG
+416 LYVMNLNDEETG
-428 KVVLDRV
+428 REMMDRF
-435 FKEIGNMDI
+435 FKEIAGMDI
-444 AELGGR
+444 PELGDNR
-450 EICVSAGAVF
+450 ICVSAGAVF
-460 FKEGDKRSFEDLYKL
+460 FKDGDKRSFEDLYKL

-480 YESKKVD
+480 YESKKFN
-487 GSALYFSPS
+487 GSTLKFR
-496 SI
+496 

>member
-1 MYIDVFQSVHS
+1 
-12 LQEGYMQSDLVIK
+12 MQSDIVIK

-33 NYPEDQQSLVSDF
+33 NYPEEQRSLVEDF
-46 NSRIRRLTGIITG
+46 NARIRRLTGIITG
-59 IGKEYHTIWVIN
+59 IGKEYHTIWFIN
-71 ANTKKMYLY
+71 ATTKKMYLY

-154 HQMAFALAGQ
+154 HQMAFALAGE
-164 PGETENFILAFR
+164 PGETDNFILAFR
-176 DIDRSIRKH
+176 DIDHSIRKH

-211 INPRTGDVV
+211 INPQTGDVV

-233 GAGDKV
+233 GAGEKIYPYD
-239 YSYEVLYKQYVK
+239 VLYKQYVK

-261 MYDAISLATINS
+261 MYDAISLETINK
-273 KLKDTPEYVSSYRV
+273 KLAENSEYVSSYRV

-303 NANIPN
+303 NANIPG

-351 RKVIDYMANNKTGM
+351 RRVIDAMANDKTGM

-370 VDRFKDIN
+370 VDKFKNIN
-378 DDFGHNVGDKVL
+378 DEYGHNVGDKVIR
-390 HGIADVLK
+390 GIADVLK
-398 HAFRDDDIIFR
+398 LTFRNEDIIFR

-416 VYVMNLDNEDAG
+416 AYILNLCDEESG
-428 KVVLDRV
+428 KAIMDRV
-435 FKEIGNMDI
+435 FMGISKMDI
-444 AELGGR
+444 PELGGKKV
-450 EICVSAGAVF
+450 CVSAGAVF
-460 FKEGDKRSFEDLYKL
+460 FKEGSKGSFEDLYKL

-480 YESKKVD
+480 YKSKKVK
-487 GSALYFSPS
+487 GSALSFTFN
-496 SI
+496 